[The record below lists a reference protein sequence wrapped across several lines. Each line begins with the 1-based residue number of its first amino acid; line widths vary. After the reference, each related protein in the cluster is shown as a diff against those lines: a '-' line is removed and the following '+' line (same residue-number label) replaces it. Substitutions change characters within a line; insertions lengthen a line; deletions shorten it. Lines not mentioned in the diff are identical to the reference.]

1 LTGQDFYNYS
11 ATMMDAEILALEERI
26 RQAVDLCQRLR
37 GENSDLR
44 QRVAQLQSENRQL
57 ADKITSARE
66 RLEGLLE
73 QIPE

>member
-1 LTGQDFYNYS
+1 MTGLDFPNYS
-11 ATMMDAEILALEERI
+11 ASMDAEMVALEERI
-26 RQAVDLCQRLR
+26 RQAVGLCQRLR

-44 QRVAQLQSENRQL
+44 QRLAQLQSENRTL

>member
-1 LTGQDFYNYS
+1 
-11 ATMMDAEILALEERI
+11 MDAELVALEERI

-57 ADKITSARE
+57 VEKITAARE

>member
-1 LTGQDFYNYS
+1 MTGQDFPNYS
-11 ATMMDAEILALEERI
+11 LLMDAELVALEERI

-37 GENSDLR
+37 GENNDLR

-57 ADKITSARE
+57 VEKITAARE

>member
-1 LTGQDFYNYS
+1 
-11 ATMMDAEILALEERI
+11 MEALEERI
-26 RQAVDLCQRLR
+26 RQAADLCQRLR

-44 QRVAQLQSENRQL
+44 QRVAKLQSENRQL
-57 ADKITSARE
+57 ADKITAARE

>member
-1 LTGQDFYNYS
+1 MTGLDFSNYS
-11 ATMMDAEILALEERI
+11 AAMDAEMAALEERI

-57 ADKITSARE
+57 AE
-66 RLEGLLE
+66 
-73 QIPE
+73 IPE

>member
-1 LTGQDFYNYS
+1 MTGLDFPNYS
-11 ATMMDAEILALEERI
+11 ASMDAEMVALEERI

-57 ADKITSARE
+57 ADKITSARQ

>member
-1 LTGQDFYNYS
+1 
-11 ATMMDAEILALEERI
+11 MDAEMAALEERI

-57 ADKITSARE
+57 ADKITSARQ

>member
-1 LTGQDFYNYS
+1 
-11 ATMMDAEILALEERI
+11 MDAELQALEDRI
-26 RQAVDLCQRLR
+26 RQAVELCQRLR
-37 GENSDLR
+37 IENTDLR

-57 ADKITSARE
+57 AEKITGARE

>member
-1 LTGQDFYNYS
+1 
-11 ATMMDAEILALEERI
+11 MDAEISALEERI

-57 ADKITSARE
+57 AEKITAARE

>member
-1 LTGQDFYNYS
+1 
-11 ATMMDAEILALEERI
+11 MDAELVALEDRI
-26 RQAVDLCQRLR
+26 RQAVDLCARLR

-44 QRVAQLQSENRQL
+44 QRMVQLQSENRKL
-57 ADKITSARE
+57 ADKIVAARE

>member
-1 LTGQDFYNYS
+1 MTAQDFPNYS
-11 ATMMDAEILALEERI
+11 ALMDAEILALEERI

-37 GENSDLR
+37 GENTDLR
-44 QRVAQLQSENRQL
+44 QRVARLQSENRQL
-57 ADKITSARE
+57 AEKITAARE

>member
-1 LTGQDFYNYS
+1 MDGQ
-11 ATMMDAEILALEERI
+11 MEALEERI

-37 GENSDLR
+37 GENIDLR

-57 ADKITSARE
+57 ADKITAARE

>member
-1 LTGQDFYNYS
+1 
-11 ATMMDAEILALEERI
+11 MDAEMAALEERI

-44 QRVAQLQSENRQL
+44 QRVAQLQCVNRQL

>member
-1 LTGQDFYNYS
+1 MTEQDFHNYS
-11 ATMMDAEILALEERI
+11 AAMEAEILALEERI
-26 RQAVDLCQRLR
+26 RQAVDLCERLR

-57 ADKITSARE
+57 AEKITSARE

>member
-1 LTGQDFYNYS
+1 LTGLDFPNYS
-11 ATMMDAEILALEERI
+11 ASMDAEMVALEERI

-57 ADKITSARE
+57 ADKITAARE

>member
-1 LTGQDFYNYS
+1 MTGLDFPNYS
-11 ATMMDAEILALEERI
+11 VLMDAEMAALEERI

-44 QRVAQLQSENRQL
+44 QRVAQLQNENRQL
-57 ADKITSARE
+57 ADKITSARQ

>member
-1 LTGQDFYNYS
+1 LTGQDFSNYS
-11 ATMMDAEILALEERI
+11 VSMDTEILALEERI

-44 QRVAQLQSENRQL
+44 QRVAQLQSENRRL
-57 ADKITSARE
+57 MDKITSARE

>member
-1 LTGQDFYNYS
+1 LTGLDFYNYS
-11 ATMMDAEILALEERI
+11 ASMDAELEALEERI
-26 RQAVDLCQRLR
+26 RQAVDLCRRLR

-44 QRVAQLQSENRQL
+44 QRVAQLQNENRQL

>member
-1 LTGQDFYNYS
+1 LTGLDFSNYS
-11 ATMMDAEILALEERI
+11 ASMDAEMVALEERI

-44 QRVAQLQSENRQL
+44 QRLAQLQSENRQL

>member
-1 LTGQDFYNYS
+1 MTGLDFSNYS
-11 ATMMDAEILALEERI
+11 ATMDAEIVALEERI

-44 QRVAQLQSENRQL
+44 QRVAQLQNENRQL

>member
-1 LTGQDFYNYS
+1 MTGQDFPNYS
-11 ATMMDAEILALEERI
+11 ASMDAEILALEERI

-37 GENSDLR
+37 GENSELR

>member
-1 LTGQDFYNYS
+1 
-11 ATMMDAEILALEERI
+11 MDAEMVALEERI

-44 QRVAQLQSENRQL
+44 QRLAQLQSENRRL
-57 ADKITSARE
+57 ADKITGAKE

>member
-1 LTGQDFYNYS
+1 LTGLDFPNYS
-11 ATMMDAEILALEERI
+11 ASMDAEMVALEERI

-44 QRVAQLQSENRQL
+44 QRLAQLQSENRQL